1 MASREGSLQIW
12 NIQTRSLIHE
22 FTPDTF
28 GPGIRTA
35 AITAIVQ
42 SPAIDV
48 LALGF
53 SDGKIVVFD
62 IRLGQILLEF
72 AMSVEGA
79 TQEISVQDGQEP
91 GITSLSFRTDNE
103 AQTLASSDASGN
115 IALWALD
122 SGGKLLSLLRRAH
135 DRRIGAVQFLPG
147 QPVLLSNGADNA
159 IREWIFD
166 TPTSPP
172 RLLKERSGHAAPPSM
187 IRYYGSDGKS
197 LLSSSKD
204 DRTLRYSSVVR
215 DSRSFELSQGSVTSK
230 SNKLGMAARELR
242 LSPVEGLSFTG
253 IGAGQGG
260 VGNASTIKR
269 EWDDVLTFHSGED
282 TARTWSVGNKR
293 LGKHRFAVN
302 DAKIETGPAR
312 AACVTA
318 CGNFG
323 LVGYERAD
331 RALMWNMQS
340 GIRRREFKLP
350 KNVTAS
356 KDKRARHVSGI
367 EVDALNTVVVLST
380 LAGALHV
387 GPIAFPLSCLPTWS
401 SNMPTAPRPVLRL
414 SLRQAHLVD
423 EPAESHCGHRSA
435 AREQPPRVCVR

>member
-1 MASREGSLQIW
+1 
-12 NIQTRSLIHE
+12 
-22 FTPDTF
+22 
-28 GPGIRTA
+28 
-35 AITAIVQ
+35 
-42 SPAIDV
+42 
-48 LALGF
+48 
-53 SDGKIVVFD
+53 
-62 IRLGQILLEF
+62 
-72 AMSVEGA
+72 
-79 TQEISVQDGQEP
+79 
-91 GITSLSFRTDNE
+91 
-103 AQTLASSDASGN
+103 
-115 IALWALD
+115 
-122 SGGKLLSLLRRAH
+122 
-135 DRRIGAVQFLPG
+135 
-147 QPVLLSNGADNA
+147 
-159 IREWIFD
+159 
-166 TPTSPP
+166 
-172 RLLKERSGHAAPPSM
+172 M

-350 KNVTAS
+350 KTVTAS

-401 SNMPTAPRPVLRL
+401 SNMPTAPCQFFDFHSGKHVSSTNLPSHIVSIVLQRENNLLACVCDDLSVRLVDIETKRTVREFVGFRGRIVDIVSVARGSSYTVLLFLADSPSERSTGLLERLALAAHDVHGLHHSHVRYTHRTAGRRVQDIQRSHVHDLLANGRL
-414 SLRQAHLVD
+414 SRH
-423 EPAESHCGHRSA
+423 EPR
-435 AREQPPRVCVR
+435 R